1 MRYADGVIDARP
13 SRRRLKAGRP
23 SLTARWVGLARG
35 LGAGRL
41 PPDPTVPWLLGGL
54 AGRLAVAGRRTP
66 LGTLLR
72 WSSLGLVDHVV
83 LRTEAIDRRLRRLLE
98 ETASEQLVV
107 LGAGFDGR
115 PWRLPCLRGVAVYE
129 VDHPATATRK
139 RARAAE
145 RPPLAASVRFVAVD
159 FERDDLGPRLLEA
172 GYDPARPS
180 IWLWEGVTMY
190 LATSAVE
197 ATLRDVA
204 SLTNPGSHLLLS
216 YAAPPLVAPWP
227 RLDPVVRA
235 GLAAVGEP
243 LRSVLPPAHM
253 HALLHEAGF
262 TVREDCDEPQWGLE
276 AGQASR
282 PLAVARTER
291 LLHAER

>member
-1 MRYADGVIDARP
+1 MK
-13 SRRRLKAGRP
+13 RRRARRLEAGRA

-54 AGRLAVAGRRTP
+54 AGRLALAGRRTP

-72 WSSLGLVDHVV
+72 WGSLGLVDHVV

-98 ETASEQLVV
+98 DSGSGQLVV

-115 PWRLPCLRGVAVYE
+115 AWRLPCLRGVAVYE
-129 VDHPATATRK
+129 VDHPATAASK
-139 RARAAE
+139 RDRAAE

-159 FERDDLGPRLLEA
+159 FERDELGPRLLEA
-172 GYDPARPS
+172 GYDPTRPS
-180 IWLWEGVTMY
+180 VWLWEGVTMY
-190 LATSAVE
+190 LATGAIE
-197 ATLRDVA
+197 ATLRHVA
-204 SLTNPGSHLLLS
+204 ALTSPGSHLLLS
-216 YAAPPLVAPWP
+216 YAAPPLVAPLP

-235 GLAAVGEP
+235 ALAALGEP
-243 LRSVLPPAHM
+243 LRSVLPPERM
-253 HALLHEAGF
+253 HALLAEAGF
-262 TVREDCDEPQWGLE
+262 TVREDSDEPQWGQE
-276 AGQASR
+276 AGQPSR
-282 PLAVARTER
+282 PLPIARTER